1 MHGIQTA
8 WVHFCMLPHAI
19 HFSTQ
24 YAFPFDSKT
33 IHNIP
38 SAQNHLATDYMAHY
52 CLNFVFEYVFISR
65 LVVCRCSQKCV
76 HSMVF
81 RTVQRFLFR
90 RLFYCVIPT
99 DFREK
104 NVSFTICRRAKVLE
118 CVSILVNRRDDT
130 AAALEIH
137 VSGEHQLSKWPHSH
151 IAMEPHSYIA
161 A

>member
-1 MHGIQTA
+1 MQS
-8 WVHFCMLPHAI
+8 MLPHNM
-19 HFSTQ
+19 HFHSIAKQSTT
-24 YAFPFDSKT
+24 YFLHKT
-33 IHNIP
+33 IWPLITW
-38 SAQNHLATDYMAHY
+38 LAHY

-65 LVVCRCSQKCV
+65 LVVCRCSGKCV
-76 HSMVF
+76 HSMVS

>member
-1 MHGIQTA
+1 M
-8 WVHFCMLPHAI
+8 
-19 HFSTQ
+19 FS
-24 YAFPFDSKT
+24 FPGWWSVVVLR
-33 IHNIP
+33 N
-38 SAQNHLATDYMAHY
+38 
-52 CLNFVFEYVFISR
+52 VFIR
-65 LVVCRCSQKCV
+65 WF
-76 HSMVF
+76 F

-104 NVSFTICRRAKVLE
+104 SVSFTICRRAKVLE

>member
-1 MHGIQTA
+1 M
-8 WVHFCMLPHAI
+8 
-19 HFSTQ
+19 
-24 YAFPFDSKT
+24 
-33 IHNIP
+33 IP
-38 SAQNHLATDYMAHY
+38 KGFQNDP
-52 CLNFVFEYVFISR
+52 
-65 LVVCRCSQKCV
+65 K
-76 HSMVF
+76 
-81 RTVQRFLFR
+81 
-90 RLFYCVIPT
+90 VIPT

-161 A
+161 TQPQSHIAT